1 MDIQDKVVSNN
12 PEAQIDKL
20 NIAYVYAA
28 QQHRGQI
35 RQSGE
40 AYLSHP
46 YKYQVILQN
55 LFAFLFFKI

>member
-28 QQHRGQI
+28 RSEEHTSEL
-35 RQSGE
+35 QS
-40 AYLSHP
+40 
-46 YKYQVILQN
+46 QR
-55 LFAFLFFKI
+55 